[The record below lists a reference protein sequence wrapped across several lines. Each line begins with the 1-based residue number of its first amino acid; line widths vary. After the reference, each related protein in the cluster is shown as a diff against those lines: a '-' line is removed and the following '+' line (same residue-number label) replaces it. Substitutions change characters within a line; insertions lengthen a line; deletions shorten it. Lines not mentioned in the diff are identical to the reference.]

1 MNTIISNQQLPRMRT
16 IRAAAA
22 ESGLAEYFVRQLV
35 KAGKVKYVCAGRKYL
50 VNVDS
55 LISYLNKG
63 EGAAE

>member
-50 VNVDS
+50 VNLDS
-55 LISYLNKG
+55 LVKYLNTG

>member
-1 MNTIISNQQLPRMRT
+1 MNEQQKTLPRMRT

-35 KAGKVKYVCAGRKYL
+35 KQGKIKYVCAGHKYL
-50 VNVDS
+50 VNFDS
-55 LISYLNKG
+55 LIQYLNDG